1 MTAASRLLC
10 ILALVAACLGCSEG
24 SAPAGKPEPEKPPPC
39 EPFVLPADC
48 TVPQGAV
55 LYGEL
60 RCTGLYGNWEKRTL
74 ACGVEPYT
82 PAYELWSDG
91 AVKQRWVSLPAGTT
105 VDVTNAD
112 DFRYP
117 IGARFWKEFRVPT
130 PSGPRLGETR
140 LMQKVDGGWMY
151 TTYVWSED
159 GSTAVQNNEGVASL
173 FGTGHTV
180 PPRTMCKECHAGR
193 ADFILGWDA
202 LMLSGDGTRA
212 GLDAKTLVDR
222 ALVTWTGKETGAPS
236 PMSLTVPGDA
246 TERAALGYLHANC
259 GVSCHNDTAPALA
272 RETGLYLRL
281 DASTLASVQTTRAV
295 TTGIGRVPSPNAPI
309 TDLPVPA
316 SGPFVDLS
324 PTQPERSLMLARM
337 KVRMSDAQMPR
348 QATNV
353 VDQAGVGLVES
364 WIVAMTPDKGYPAP
378 H

>member
-1 MTAASRLLC
+1 MTAVARAVSAVALLS
-10 ILALVAACLGCSEG
+10 ACVGCSEA
-24 SAPAGKPEPEKPPPC
+24 SAPTGGATPEKPAPC

-48 TVPQGAV
+48 AVPQGAV

-60 RCTGLYGNWEKRTL
+60 RCTGLYGNWQKRTL

-91 AVKQRWVSLPAGTT
+91 AVKQRWVSLPAGSP

-112 DFRYP
+112 EFRYP
-117 IGARFWKEFRVPT
+117 IGTRFWKEFRVPT
-130 PSGPRLGETR
+130 PAGTRLGETR

-159 GSTAVQNNEGVASL
+159 GSTAVQTNDGVPNL
-173 FGTGHTV
+173 YGTGHTV

-202 LMLSGDGTRA
+202 LMLSGGGDRA
-212 GLDAKTLVDR
+212 GLEPRALVER
-222 ALVTWTGKETGAPS
+222 GLVTWTGKDTGAPS
-236 PMSLTVPGDA
+236 PFDLTVPGDA

-259 GVSCHNDTAPALA
+259 GVSCHNDTASALA
-272 RETGLYLRL
+272 RVTGLFLRL
-281 DASTLASVQTTRAV
+281 DASSLATVQTTSAV

-309 TDLPVPA
+309 TELPVPA
-316 SGPFVDLS
+316 SGAFVDLS
-324 PTQPERSLMLARM
+324 PTQPERSLLLARM
-337 KVRMSDAQMPR
+337 KVRGTDAQMPR

-353 VDQAGVGLVES
+353 VDQVGVGLVES
-364 WIVAMTPDKGYPAP
+364 WIVAMTAEKGYPAP